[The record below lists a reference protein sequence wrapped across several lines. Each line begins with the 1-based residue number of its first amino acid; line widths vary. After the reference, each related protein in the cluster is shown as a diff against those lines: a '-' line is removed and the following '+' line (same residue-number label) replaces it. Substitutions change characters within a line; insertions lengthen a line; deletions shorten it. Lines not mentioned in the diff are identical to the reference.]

1 MQLQYRSHTFAQEG
15 AGELP
20 HNTFAPTLEDATL
33 RMLMIL
39 VVLSFP
45 FARFQGCSIQ
55 GKKKKSPRRDSNP
68 QPFDPKSNTL
78 AVAPLGHTS

>member
-39 VVLSFP
+39 VVLSSL
-45 FARFQGCSIQ
+45 FARFKGVVF
-55 GKKKKSPRRDSNP
+55 KKKMLRSS
-68 QPFDPKSNTL
+68 
-78 AVAPLGHTS
+78 